1 MKKFDEITKIKK
13 MLGTGFRNARKNL
26 GLTAMD
32 IAGEYRSKGSMSDF
46 ETGKGDMPVSLF
58 YYFIK
63 KMRITFSEFKFLSN
77 NYELDEFSKIWS
89 EIVKLCY
96 DKNESAVTLL
106 MLRTERK
113 VDEGNF
119 DELDYIMLKQIA
131 SCTYSEFILST
142 SEKKKVITHLK
153 KMKDWRNRDLVLY
166 GNTLIAFD
174 VETVKELSET
184 VVARTAFY
192 KSIPENKKL
201 IAQILLNTIT
211 ALLKGDELPTAI
223 KVQNQVRDLLDD
235 GNAYERIAFIF
246 ACGMIDYYRGDI
258 ENGVLLM
265 KETVEI
271 FHRIG
276 SVESAQRY
284 QASYDEIVGFSENL

>member
-1 MKKFDEITKIKK
+1 MKNFDEITKIKK
-13 MLGTGFRNARKNL
+13 MLGNGFRNARKNL
-26 GLTAMD
+26 GLTVMD
-32 IAGEYRSKGSMSDF
+32 IAGEHRSKGSMSDF

-58 YYFIK
+58 YYFIQ
-63 KMRITFSEFKFLSN
+63 KMRITFSELKFLSN

-131 SCTYSEFILST
+131 SYTYSEFILST
-142 SEKKKVITHLK
+142 REKKKVITHLK
-153 KMKDWRNRDLVLY
+153 KKKDWCNRDLVLY
-166 GNTLIAFD
+166 ANTLTAFD

-201 IAQILLNTIT
+201 VAQILLNTIT
-211 ALLKGDELPTAI
+211 TLLKGDELPTAI

-235 GNAYERIAFIF
+235 DNAYERIVFIF
-246 ACGMIDYYRGDI
+246 VCGMIDYYRGDI

-265 KETVEI
+265 KETIEI

-284 QASYDEIVGFSENL
+284 QASYDEIVDFLENP